1 MCFLSTTFPSA
12 PAHPPPPPILFDQ
25 SLNMHYGYWKSL
37 FAMALEKGQKIV
49 KLKHSVNS
57 SKSKLDKPFPE
68 YQSLHGVQGE
78 VDTVC
83 EE

>member
-1 MCFLSTTFPSA
+1 
-12 PAHPPPPPILFDQ
+12 
-25 SLNMHYGYWKSL
+25 
-37 FAMALEKGQKIV
+37 MALEKGQKIV

-57 SKSKLDKPFPE
+57 SKSKLNKPFQE